1 MEILKAVLT
10 HMKPDPKEMEVSDAL
25 EEEFGQVMECSEKT
39 VALNCDPI
47 KLGAWTVRGTT

>member
-10 HMKPDPKEMEVSDAL
+10 HMKPDPKEMEVSEAL